1 MPESNEYD
9 EYEDYDEDEER
20 PERRRIGR
28 WLGSNLSRRARI
40 IRNIAIAVL
49 LLVAGFAVT
58 VSLSLRAPRPL
69 IPPGRSF
76 ILTGVTIVNPGMD
89 RLENRTLIVKDGRI
103 SKITE
108 VVPEDAGIVANRYS
122 GYYVLPGL
130 IDMHVHTPPPPANTD
145 RQYFYLEYLVNGVTS
160 IRDTGNSG
168 FLLRDRMETSEGRVA
183 GPRIFTCGPY
193 LDGDPPVWE
202 FSRVVRNQSDAD
214 RVVDQL
220 AMRGADFVKVY
231 DRLTPEALAA
241 IENAARRHNLQV
253 VGHVPETVA
262 FENAHIG
269 DVQHLTGVPDIP
281 LKVYPDVTSLYM
293 ARATGWRDLDDRR
306 IRFVINTSLKEH
318 IAHTPTIVAT
328 DRISRLF
335 DFNQQLVDPVT
346 SILPRWYSDVLWPT
360 YVTGTGG
367 VPGELEQAMR
377 MMHGQIPRI
386 KEVVRRMHE
395 AGVTLHLGTDT
406 LNPFVVPGQSLRE
419 EMRNFV
425 DAGFTPEQVWRA
437 ATAGNGEGLPMPELG
452 ILRNGAPADL
462 LVFKSDPTRR
472 LDAFDSLAAVV
483 VDGRFYYRSQL
494 DDAIL
499 RYHRRFDNPMYRL
512 VTMTVMRGVVRRIR
526 PRDVN
531 ERIFPGGAD

>member
-1 MPESNEYD
+1 MHKKGFPVFIFGTVRPGGETMPEEFD
-9 EYEDYDEDEER
+9 DFEDEEDQR
-20 PERRRIGR
+20 PSRGR
-28 WLGSNLSRRARI
+28 LARWFSFLPSLSPGLRLV
-40 IRNIAIAVL
+40 RNIIVVILVL
-49 LLVAGFAVT
+49 ALGFFGFVKW
-58 VSLSLRAPRPL
+58 SLRAPRPL

-281 LKVYPDVTSLYM
+281 LKVYPDVTSLY
-293 ARATGWRDLDDRR
+293 
-306 IRFVINTSLKEH
+306 
-318 IAHTPTIVAT
+318 
-328 DRISRLF
+328 
-335 DFNQQLVDPVT
+335 
-346 SILPRWYSDVLWPT
+346 
-360 YVTGTGG
+360 
-367 VPGELEQAMR
+367 
-377 MMHGQIPRI
+377 
-386 KEVVRRMHE
+386 
-395 AGVTLHLGTDT
+395 
-406 LNPFVVPGQSLRE
+406 
-419 EMRNFV
+419 
-425 DAGFTPEQVWRA
+425 
-437 ATAGNGEGLPMPELG
+437 
-452 ILRNGAPADL
+452 
-462 LVFKSDPTRR
+462 
-472 LDAFDSLAAVV
+472 
-483 VDGRFYYRSQL
+483 
-494 DDAIL
+494 
-499 RYHRRFDNPMYRL
+499 
-512 VTMTVMRGVVRRIR
+512 
-526 PRDVN
+526 
-531 ERIFPGGAD
+531 